1 MMETNVNKKMKLIW
15 KEDLLSTLGMPYDN
29 YSLDEIKDFCE
40 KTSLK
45 KGSLLMLSKDQLK
58 KINLKIYHFQKL
70 RFSYFAN
77 FILAKFT
84 IENKK
89 PSTKYFCSNEN
100 FNRLDEKKVNEIFL
114 SIL

>member
-1 MMETNVNKKMKLIW
+1 MAALFTRISIGL
-15 KEDLLSTLGMPYDN
+15 D
-29 YSLDEIKDFCE
+29 SLFMASNSEQQEFGSE
-40 KTSLK
+40 KSPNTVDIS
-45 KGSLLMLSKDQLK
+45 SFAS
-58 KINLKIYHFQKL
+58 
-70 RFSYFAN
+70 FAN